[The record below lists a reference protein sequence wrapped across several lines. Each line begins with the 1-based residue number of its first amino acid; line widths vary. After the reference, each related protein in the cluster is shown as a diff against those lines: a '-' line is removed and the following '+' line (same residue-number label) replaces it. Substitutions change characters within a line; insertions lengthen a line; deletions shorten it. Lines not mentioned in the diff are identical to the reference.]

1 LQTWI
6 TALQA
11 LYFVGHFKSGES
23 VLWHAGA
30 SSVSIAGAQLA
41 KLGGAKSVF
50 ATVGSQEK
58 VDFCTQKLGVTAAF
72 NYRSQNWAAEIQQ
85 QTQGKGVDVIVDF
98 IGANYFQDNLKT
110 AALNGRIVQLALLSG
125 ATVSAGLD
133 ISPILR
139 KRVRIEG
146 STLRSRDVNYQGKLR
161 DLLVEIALPKFID
174 GSLRVYVE
182 KVFRFE
188 EIVDAHKLM
197 EQNTTKG
204 KIICVI

>member
-1 LQTWI
+1 
-6 TALQA
+6 

-41 KLGGAKSVF
+41 KVGGASSVF

-58 VDFCTQKLGVTAAF
+58 VDFCTQKLRVTAAF
-72 NYRSQNWAAEIQQ
+72 NYHSQNWAAEIHG

-98 IGANYFQDNLKT
+98 VGANYFQDNINT
-110 AALNGRIVQLALLSG
+110 AAVGGRIVQLAFLSG
-125 ATVSAGLD
+125 AVIPGGLN
-133 ISPILR
+133 ISPILM
-139 KRVRIEG
+139 KKLRIEG
-146 STLRSRDVNYQGKLR
+146 SSLRSRDVDYQRKLR
-161 DLLVEIALPKFID
+161 DLLVDVALPKFID
-174 GSLRVYVE
+174 GSLKVYVE
-182 KVFRFE
+182 KVFRFD
-188 EIVDAHKLM
+188 EIIAAHKLM